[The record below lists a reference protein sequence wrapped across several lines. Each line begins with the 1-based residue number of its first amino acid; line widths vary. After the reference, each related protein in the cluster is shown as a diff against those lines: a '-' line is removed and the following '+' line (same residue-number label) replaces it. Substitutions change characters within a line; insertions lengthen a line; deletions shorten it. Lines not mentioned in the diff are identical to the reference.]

1 MVGLPEENFRTVRG
15 YQLQSRGG
23 GQLTPALEDYL
34 EMVYRLC
41 MQSGYAR
48 VGKLSELLHVKPSS
62 ASKMISK
69 LTQLGFVEYD
79 RYELILLAE
88 KGRQSGEYLLK
99 RHDTIEC
106 FLKLLGCENALE
118 ETELIEHSLSASTVS
133 ALGCL
138 LDYFQSDSSLL
149 SGFSRRLRQW
159 NAAE

>member
-1 MVGLPEENFRTVRG
+1 MDSLPDENFRTVRG
-15 YQLQSRGG
+15 YQLINQSG

-41 MQSGYAR
+41 KLHGYAR

-69 LTQLGFVEYD
+69 LALLGYVEYD
-79 RYELILLAE
+79 RYEIIHMTE
-88 KGRQSGEYLLK
+88 KGQREGEYLLK

-106 FLKLLGCENALE
+106 FLKLIGCENPLE
-118 ETELIEHSLSASTVS
+118 ETELIEHSLSCSTVT

-138 LDYFQSDSSLL
+138 LDYFQSDNTLL
-149 SGFSRRLRQW
+149 TGFYDRQRLW
-159 NAAE
+159 NTND